1 MSIIVGIPEL
11 ASAVADRA
19 WGYLLT
25 VGPDLR
31 VHALAVATGF
41 RDGVFLVAAGR
52 STCSNATERPEVTM
66 VFPPLEVGGMSL
78 IVDGTA
84 DVDGVTVRITPTGAV
99 LHRAAP
105 V

>member
-11 ASAVADRA
+11 AAAVAQRP

-31 VHALAVATGF
+31 VHALAV
-41 RDGVFLVAAGR
+41 VASYEGGRFEITAGR
-52 STCSNATERPEVTM
+52 STCSNATERPDVTM
-66 VFPPLEVGGMSL
+66 LFPPLDEGGMSL

-84 DVDGVTVRITPTGAV
+84 EVEGATVRVTPTGAV

>member
-11 ASAVADRA
+11 AEAVAHRP

-41 RDGVFLVAAGR
+41 EGGLFEITAGR
-52 STCSNATERPEVTM
+52 STCANAAERPEVTV
-66 VFPPLEVGGMSL
+66 VFPPLEDGGMSL

-84 DVDGVTVRITPTGAV
+84 EVEGTTVRVTPTGAV

>member
-11 ASAVADRA
+11 AAAVAHRP

-31 VHALAVATGF
+31 VHALAVAAVYEGGRF
-41 RDGVFLVAAGR
+41 EIAAGR
-52 STCSNATERPEVTM
+52 STCSNAMERPEVTM
-66 VFPPLEVGGMSL
+66 VFPPLEEGGMSL

-84 DVDGVTVRITPTGAV
+84 EVEGAAVLVTPTGAV

>member
-11 ASAVADRA
+11 ASAVAQRP

-31 VHALAVATGF
+31 VHALAVATALD
-41 RDGVFLVAAGR
+41 DGVFRIAAGR
-52 STCSNATERPEVTM
+52 STCSNAAERPEVTV
-66 VFPPLEVGGMSL
+66 VFPPLEDGGMSL

-84 DVDGVTVRITPTGAV
+84 DVEGTVVCVRPTGAV